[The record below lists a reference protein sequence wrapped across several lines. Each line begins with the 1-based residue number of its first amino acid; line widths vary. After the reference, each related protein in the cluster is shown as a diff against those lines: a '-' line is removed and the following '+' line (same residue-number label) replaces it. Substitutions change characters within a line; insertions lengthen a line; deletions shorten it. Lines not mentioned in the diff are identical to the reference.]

1 MRAKMKEGLQLIA
14 FLGLAS
20 LAAAL
25 PLSQTATPGLQGQ
38 QERKESRAEAGG
50 RTYRAYCA
58 SCHGASAE
66 GNGPMVEVLKV
77 RPADLTR
84 IRERNGGVF
93 PEARIAGIIDGRL
106 EVHGHGPGSMPVWG
120 LTFRESG
127 RDSDQETEVRERI
140 KDLVAYLESV
150 QK

>member
-1 MRAKMKEGLQLIA
+1 MRAKMKEGMQLIA

-25 PLSQTATPGLQGQ
+25 PLSQTAAPGAQDS
-38 QERKESRAEAGG
+38 RESRAEAGG
-50 RTYRAYCA
+50 RTYRAFCA
-58 SCHGASAE
+58 SCHGASAT
-66 GNGPMVEVLKV
+66 GNGPMAEVLKV

-84 IRERNGGVF
+84 ISERNGGAF
-93 PEARIAGIIDGRL
+93 PEGRIAAIIDGRL
-106 EVHGHGPGSMPVWG
+106 EIHGHGPGSMPVWG

-127 RDSDQETEVRERI
+127 RDTDQETEVRERI
-140 KDLVAYLESV
+140 KDLVAYLESI

>member
-1 MRAKMKEGLQLIA
+1 MRAKMKEGLQMIA

-25 PLSQTATPGLQGQ
+25 PLSQTAAPGKTQDQ
-38 QERKESRAEAGG
+38 RESRIADGG
-50 RTYRAYCA
+50 RSYRANCA

-66 GNGPMVEVLKV
+66 GNGPLVEVLKV

-84 IRERNGGVF
+84 IRERNGGAF
-93 PEARIAGIIDGRL
+93 PEARVAAIIDGRL

-127 RDSDQETEVRERI
+127 RDTDQETEVRERI
-140 KDLVAYLESV
+140 KDLVAYLESI
-150 QK
+150 QR

>member
-25 PLSQTATPGLQGQ
+25 PLSQTATPGGAQDQ
-38 QERKESRAEAGG
+38 RESRAEAGG
-50 RTYRAYCA
+50 RTYRTYCA
-58 SCHGASAE
+58 SCHGASAT
-66 GNGPMVEVLKV
+66 GNGPMAQVLTV

-84 IRERNGGVF
+84 ISERNGGAF
-93 PEARIAGIIDGRL
+93 PEGRIAAVIDGRL

-140 KDLVAYLESV
+140 KDLVAYLESI
-150 QK
+150 QR

>member
-25 PLSQTATPGLQGQ
+25 PLAQSAAPGAQDQ
-38 QERKESRAEAGG
+38 RESRAEAGG

-58 SCHGASAE
+58 SCHGTSAD
-66 GNGPMVEVLKV
+66 GNGPMVEVLKI

-84 IRERNGGVF
+84 IRERNGGSF
-93 PEARIAGIIDGRL
+93 PEARIAAVIDGRL
-106 EVHGHGPGSMPVWG
+106 EIHGHGPGSMPVWG

-127 RDSDQETEVRERI
+127 RDTDQETEVRERI
-140 KDLVAYLESV
+140 RDLVVFLESI

>member
-1 MRAKMKEGLQLIA
+1 MRAKMKEGLQIIA
-14 FLGLAS
+14 FLGVAS

-25 PLSQTATPGLQGQ
+25 PLSQTAAPGAQGS
-38 QERKESRAEAGG
+38 RESRVEAGG
-50 RTYRAYCA
+50 RTYRTFCA
-58 SCHGASAE
+58 SCHGAAAE

-77 RPADLTR
+77 KPADLTR
-84 IRERNGGVF
+84 IRERNGGSF

-106 EVHGHGPGSMPVWG
+106 AVHGHGPGSMPVWG
-120 LTFRESG
+120 LTFRENG
-127 RDSDQETEVRERI
+127 RDTDQEIEVRERI

>member
-25 PLSQTATPGLQGQ
+25 PLAQSATPGGSQDQ
-38 QERKESRAEAGG
+38 RESRAEAGG

-58 SCHGASAE
+58 SCHGVSAD

-84 IRERNGGVF
+84 IRERNGGSF
-93 PEARIAGIIDGRL
+93 PEARIAAIIDGRL
-106 EVHGHGPGSMPVWG
+106 EIHGHGPGSMPVWG

-127 RDSDQETEVRERI
+127 RDTDQETEVRERI

>member
-25 PLSQTATPGLQGQ
+25 PLAQTAAPGT
-38 QERKESRAEAGG
+38 QEQRESRVAAGG

-58 SCHGASAE
+58 SCHGAAAD

-84 IRERNGGVF
+84 IRERNGGAF
-93 PEARIAGIIDGRL
+93 PEGRIAGIIDGRL
-106 EVHGHGPGSMPVWG
+106 AVHGHGPGSMPVWG

>member
-1 MRAKMKEGLQLIA
+1 MRAKMKEGLQMIA

-25 PLSQTATPGLQGQ
+25 PLAQTAGPGGAQDQ
-38 QERKESRAEAGG
+38 RESRAEAGG

-58 SCHGASAE
+58 SCHGASAD

-77 RPADLTR
+77 KPADLTR
-84 IRERNGGVF
+84 IRERNGGAF
-93 PEARIAGIIDGRL
+93 PESRIAAIIDGRL
-106 EVHGHGPGSMPVWG
+106 EIHGHGPGSMPVWG
-120 LTFRESG
+120 LTFRDSG
-127 RDSDQETEVRERI
+127 RDTDQETEVRERI
-140 KDLVAYLESV
+140 KDLVAFLESV

>member
-1 MRAKMKEGLQLIA
+1 MRAKMKEGLQMIA
-14 FLGLAS
+14 FLGVAS

-25 PLSQTATPGLQGQ
+25 PLSQTATPSGS
-38 QERKESRAEAGG
+38 QERRESRAEAGG

-58 SCHGASAE
+58 SCHGASAT
-66 GNGPMVEVLKV
+66 GNGPMAQVLKE

-84 IRERNGGVF
+84 ISERNGGAF
-93 PEARIAGIIDGRL
+93 PEGRIAAIIDGRL
-106 EVHGHGPGSMPVWG
+106 EIHGHGPGSMPVWG

-127 RDSDQETEVRERI
+127 RDTDQETEVRERI
-140 KDLVAYLESV
+140 KDLVAYLESI

>member
-1 MRAKMKEGLQLIA
+1 MRAKMKEGLQMIA

-25 PLSQTATPGLQGQ
+25 PLSQTAAPGGSQD
-38 QERKESRAEAGG
+38 RKESRAEAGV

-58 SCHGASAE
+58 SCHGASAA
-66 GNGPMVEVLKV
+66 GNGPMAEVLKV
-77 RPADLTR
+77 KPADLTR
-84 IRERNGGVF
+84 IRERNGGAF
-93 PEARIAGIIDGRL
+93 PEARIAAIIDGRL
-106 EVHGHGPGSMPVWG
+106 EIHGHGPGSMPVWG

>member
-1 MRAKMKEGLQLIA
+1 MRAKMKEGLQMIA

-25 PLSQTATPGLQGQ
+25 PLSQTAAPGGSQD
-38 QERKESRAEAGG
+38 RRESRAEAGG
-50 RTYRAYCA
+50 RAYRAYCA

-77 RPADLTR
+77 KPADLTR
-84 IRERNGGVF
+84 IRERHGGAF

-120 LTFRESG
+120 LTFRENG
-127 RDSDQETEVRERI
+127 RDSDQEAEVRERI

>member
-1 MRAKMKEGLQLIA
+1 MRAKMKEGMQLIA

-25 PLSQTATPGLQGQ
+25 PLSQTAAPGAQGS
-38 QERKESRAEAGG
+38 RESRAEAGG
-50 RTYRAYCA
+50 RTYRAFCA
-58 SCHGASAE
+58 SCHGASAT
-66 GNGPMVEVLKV
+66 GNGPMAEVLKV

-84 IRERNGGVF
+84 IRERNGGGF
-93 PEARIAGIIDGRL
+93 PEGRIAGIIDGRL

-127 RDSDQETEVRERI
+127 RDTDQETEVRERI

>member
-1 MRAKMKEGLQLIA
+1 MRAKTKEGLQIIA
-14 FLGLAS
+14 FLGLTS

-25 PLSQTATPGLQGQ
+25 PLSQTAPGGAQDS
-38 QERKESRAEAGG
+38 RESRAESGG
-50 RTYRAYCA
+50 RTYRTFCA
-58 SCHGASAE
+58 SCHGSSAD

-84 IRERNGGVF
+84 IRERNGGSF

-106 EVHGHGPGSMPVWG
+106 EIHGHGPGSMPVWG
-120 LTFRESG
+120 LSFRESG
-127 RDSDQETEVRERI
+127 RDTDQETEVRERI

-150 QK
+150 QR

>member
-1 MRAKMKEGLQLIA
+1 MRSKTKEGLQLIA

-25 PLSQTATPGLQGQ
+25 PLSQTAAPGAQDS
-38 QERKESRAEAGG
+38 RESRAEAGG
-50 RTYRAYCA
+50 RTYRAFCA
-58 SCHGASAE
+58 SCHGASAT
-66 GNGPMVEVLKV
+66 GNGPMAEVLKV

-84 IRERNGGVF
+84 IRERNGGSF
-93 PEARIAGIIDGRL
+93 PEARIAGVIDGRL

-127 RDSDQETEVRERI
+127 RDTDQETEVRERI
-140 KDLVAYLESV
+140 KDLVAYLESI

>member
-1 MRAKMKEGLQLIA
+1 MRAKMKEGMQLIA

-25 PLSQTATPGLQGQ
+25 PLSQTAAPGGAQDS
-38 QERKESRAEAGG
+38 RESRAAAGG
-50 RTYRAYCA
+50 RTYRAFCA
-58 SCHGASAE
+58 SCHGASAT
-66 GNGPMVEVLKV
+66 GNGPMAEVLKV

-84 IRERNGGVF
+84 ISERNGGGF
-93 PEARIAGIIDGRL
+93 PEGRIAGIIDGRL

-120 LTFRESG
+120 LTFRENG
-127 RDSDQETEVRERI
+127 RDTDQETEVRERI
-140 KDLVAYLESV
+140 KDLVAYLESI